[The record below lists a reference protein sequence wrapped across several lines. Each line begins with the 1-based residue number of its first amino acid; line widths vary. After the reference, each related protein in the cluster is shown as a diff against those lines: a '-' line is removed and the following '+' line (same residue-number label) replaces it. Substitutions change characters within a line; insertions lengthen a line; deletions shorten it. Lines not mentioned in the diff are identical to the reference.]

1 MTLGERIQKYRK
13 DAGLTQR
20 ELSERIGKTFS
31 SVQKY
36 ELGLTEPPMS
46 VIEKIAIALKIP
58 VAQLVGW
65 EEVTQQRQESGISIE
80 DIALEF
86 DIPPEILYQWEK
98 SPELVNP
105 EFISKYQQ
113 VFQMLEQIKNKNAL
127 IAAFDSLNKTGQQEA
142 VKRIEELTEIP
153 RYQKKKDGQ

>member
-153 RYQKKKDGQ
+153 KYQKKKDDQ